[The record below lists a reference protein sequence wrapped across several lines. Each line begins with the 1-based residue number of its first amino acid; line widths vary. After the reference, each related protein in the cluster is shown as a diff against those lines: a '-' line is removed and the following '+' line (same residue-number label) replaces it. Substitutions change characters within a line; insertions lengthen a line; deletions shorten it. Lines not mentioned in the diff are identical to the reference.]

1 MDANIR
7 IFKTADD
14 LAGALAGD
22 IKELIG
28 INDRKGSVTIAVSG
42 EGHRK

>member
-28 INDRKGSVTIAVSG
+28 INDRKGSLQLLFRG